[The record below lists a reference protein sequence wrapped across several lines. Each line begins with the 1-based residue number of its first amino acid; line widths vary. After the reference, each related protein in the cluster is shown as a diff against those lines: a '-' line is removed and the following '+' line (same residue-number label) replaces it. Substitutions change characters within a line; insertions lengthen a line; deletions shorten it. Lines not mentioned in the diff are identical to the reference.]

1 MVKRLILVIAAC
13 SVLHLMT
20 VSPVQAQQQEDSGE
34 TSTHHHPAGMTIIM
48 KGSIV
53 EPISHF
59 AADSTTQ
66 DAPAL
71 DVRTNQGSQIGLHP
85 VMLGFD
91 EKLYLLY
98 PADKRTKQKISSSV
112 GESASV
118 TGTVFPAG
126 SGYIIVVDSLKR
138 RSDVDRQ

>member
-1 MVKRLILVIAAC
+1 MIKRLIVVIATC
-13 SVLHLMT
+13 SVLHLIN
-20 VSPVQAQQQEDSGE
+20 VSPVRAQQEGDSGE

-71 DVRTNQGSQIGLHP
+71 DGTTSRGSQSGLHP

-98 PADKRTKQKISSSV
+98 PADQRAKQKISSSV
-112 GESASV
+112 GKSASV

-138 RSDVDRQ
+138 RKDVDRQ

>member
-1 MVKRLILVIAAC
+1 MKRLILLVAAC
-13 SVLHLMT
+13 SVLPLMN
-20 VSPVQAQQQEDSGE
+20 VSSAQAQQQEGGGE
-34 TSTHHHPAGMTIIM
+34 ARTHHHTAGMTIVM
-48 KGSIV
+48 KGRIV
-53 EPISHF
+53 DPVRHF

-71 DVRTNQGSQIGLHP
+71 EGTTSRGSRSGPDP

-91 EKLYLLY
+91 EKLYLLH
-98 PADKRTKQKISSSV
+98 PADQRAKQKISSSV

-138 RSDVDRQ
+138 RVDIDKQ

>member
-1 MVKRLILVIAAC
+1 MIKRLILVIAAC
-13 SVLHLMT
+13 SVLHLF

-53 EPISHF
+53 EPVSHF

-71 DVRTNQGSQIGLHP
+71 DGTTQGSQIGLHP

-98 PADKRTKQKISSSV
+98 PADKRAKQKISSSV

-138 RSDVDRQ
+138 RADVDRQ

>member
-1 MVKRLILVIAAC
+1 MKRLVLVVAAC
-13 SVLHLMT
+13 SVLHLMN
-20 VSPVQAQQQEDSGE
+20 VSPVQAQQQESTRE
-34 TSTHHHPAGMTIIM
+34 ASTHHHPPGMTIVM
-48 KGSIV
+48 KGTIV
-53 EPISHF
+53 EPVSHF

-71 DVRTNQGSQIGLHP
+71 DGTTSQGSQIGLHP

-98 PADKRTKQKISSSV
+98 PADKRAKQKIPSSV
-112 GESASV
+112 GESVSV

-126 SGYIIVVDSLKR
+126 SGYIIIVDSLKR
-138 RSDVDRQ
+138 RADVDRQ